1 MQSSR
6 AGRYDDVARA
16 AERII
21 ESAITAGEDRLAA
34 RGASGYATQAVWSS
48 LPVDRLTTKT
58 EGFLSSVGGD
68 RRAEA
73 NISLGLAQL
82 YAMQGQFDRAREL
95 YRRGQVLLRDLGPS
109 VSAITT
115 SVASAR
121 VEALAGELDAAEAEL
136 RRDEA
141 DLAQLGERYFRSS
154 IAASLARILVLK
166 GKLDEAERFAGVAAE
181 IAEPDDVDPQII
193 WRSVRSRILAIQ
205 GDPETAL
212 RLSDEA
218 IELTRNTEDVLLKA
232 EALLDRSVVL
242 TSLGRAD
249 EASAALEQALR
260 LYEQKGDAVS
270 AARIREA
277 LAVPAC

>member
-1 MQSSR
+1 
-6 AGRYDDVARA
+6 
-16 AERII
+16 
-21 ESAITAGEDRLAA
+21 
-34 RGASGYATQAVWSS
+34 
-48 LPVDRLTTKT
+48 
-58 EGFLSSVGGD
+58 
-68 RRAEA
+68 
-73 NISLGLAQL
+73 
-82 YAMQGQFDRAREL
+82 
-95 YRRGQVLLRDLGPS
+95 VLLRDLGPS

-154 IAASLARILVLK
+154 IAASLARVLVLK

-232 EALLDRSVVL
+232 EALMDRSVVL
-242 TSLGRAD
+242 TALGRAD
-249 EASAALEQALR
+249 AASASLEQALR

-277 LAVPAC
+277 LAVPAS